1 MRSKIWNVILKI
13 PLPVLSYLVA
23 IAMIWG
29 ISILGG
35 ILCGT
40 ALFVYGIVVQY
51 SEATFASGFLWF
63 FCPMFFLWNTMYYIK
78 TCYDKL
84 IRTPKESS
92 LKEKLAT
99 VLLGAIIF
107 LLPSWYLGGRWTC
120 TSVGQFLEQRPI
132 SAYQWGE
139 KFFNIQSYHDA
150 TKNFKKAIF
159 LDKYI
164 VFWNDNSQLPIYYR
178 ELGRSLMNESDYSG
192 MNKSLETSIE
202 AYEKYRPD
210 DVEGAAFVHH
220 IAAMSCS
227 LIGKEQEELNH
238 SQTAYD
244 YYSSQPRGYADFD
257 TSMIG
262 IWLAHC
268 YYEKGDYAAAGRLF
282 DVNIPIYYETIDW
295 GVGDQ
300 FNAQLLALAY
310 RFALLSYE
318 KLGDTENI
326 ELYQKK
332 YSQFIYLRDIQ
343 DAELDNLGSQLGWD
357 K

>member
-29 ISILGG
+29 ISIFGG

-210 DVEGAAFVHH
+210 DVVGVAFAHH

-227 LIGKEQEELNH
+227 LTGQEQEELNH
-238 SQTAYD
+238 SQIAYN
-244 YYSSQPRGYADFD
+244 YYSIQPRGDTDAD
-257 TSMIG
+257 TSIIG

-268 YYEKGDYAAAGRLF
+268 YYEKGDYITAGKLF
-282 DVNIPIYYETIDW
+282 DTNIPIYYETIDW

-300 FNAQLLALAY
+300 ADAQILALAY
-310 RFALLSYE
+310 KFALLSY
-318 KLGDTENI
+318 KNLGDTENI
-326 ELYQKK
+326 EIYQKK
-332 YSQFIYLRDIQ
+332 YSNFTYLRDIQ
-343 DAELDNLGSQLGWD
+343 DAELDNFASQLGWD
-357 K
+357 Q

>member
-29 ISILGG
+29 ISIFGG

-210 DVEGAAFVHH
+210 DVVGVAFAHH

-227 LIGKEQEELNH
+227 LTGQEQEELNH
-238 SQTAYD
+238 SQIAYN
-244 YYSSQPRGYADFD
+244 YYSIQPRGDTDAD
-257 TSMIG
+257 TSIIG

-268 YYEKGDYAAAGRLF
+268 YYEKGDYITAGKLF
-282 DVNIPIYYETIDW
+282 DTNIPIYYGTIDW

-300 FNAQLLALAY
+300 ADAQILALAY
-310 RFALLSYE
+310 KFALLSY
-318 KLGDTENI
+318 KNIGDTENI
-326 ELYQKK
+326 EIYQKK
-332 YSQFIYLRDIQ
+332 YSNFTYLRDIQ
-343 DAELDNLGSQLGWD
+343 DAELDNFASQLGWD
-357 K
+357 Q